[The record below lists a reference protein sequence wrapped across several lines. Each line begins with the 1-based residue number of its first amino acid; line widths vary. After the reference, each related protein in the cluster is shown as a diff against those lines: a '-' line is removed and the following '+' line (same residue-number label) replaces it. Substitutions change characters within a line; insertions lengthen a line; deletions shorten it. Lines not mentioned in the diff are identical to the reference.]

1 MSAYKSVRLEQEFS
15 LHFQGSI
22 LIYLSPG
29 PEVNGL
35 LQYFICKHNNLL
47 VRPSSLDKPSLLFA
61 RDLLSLLGYLVLP
74 RIEIKKIVRDALKWR
89 KNKGKVQGN
98 Q

>member
-61 RDLLSLLGYLVLP
+61 RDLLFLLGYLVLP
-74 RIEIKKIVRDALKWR
+74 RIEFKKFVSDALKWR
-89 KNKGKVQGN
+89 KNKGKVLGN

>member
-35 LQYFICKHNNLL
+35 LHYFICKHNNLL

-74 RIEIKKIVRDALKWR
+74 RIEIKKS
-89 KNKGKVQGN
+89 G
-98 Q
+98 